1 MDEDDKRRRVR
12 VDLKPRW
19 QKMPV
24 VPRNKKAPRNATT
37 YRAERRNN
45 SMHPFTDAERKKLIR
60 EGKIRGSH

>member
-1 MDEDDKRRRVR
+1 MDQDDKSRRLPVN
-12 VDLKPRW
+12 LKPRW

-24 VPRNKKAPRNATT
+24 VPRGKTSTRNATT